1 MAEAFLR
8 LPQEDRADALG
19 TAAFESGRPADLLEK
34 DVWVVWAL
42 DALFRSPCGEHLRF
56 KGGTSLSKVFGAITR
71 FSEDIDVT
79 YDIRALLPD
88 MAHTSHEP
96 FPGSRSQE
104 KKWSGEVRR
113 RLPEWVR
120 TYALPLVQARLDE
133 DAAPAEARAEAD
145 RLYIR
150 YERVTDSSTDYVR
163 PEVMVEFGARST
175 GEPAHARDVVCDAS
189 RYLTDLAFP
198 TASPLVMDAER
209 TFWEKATAVH
219 VFCCQGRLRGERYVR
234 HWYDLVRLED
244 AGIARTALDDRE
256 LARVVARHKGWF
268 FAEKD
273 AQGEPIDYETAVG
286 GALRLVPDG
295 TALDALAQDYALM
308 IQAGLLEEAAPSF
321 EEIMSRCRALE
332 ERANQ

>member
-1 MAEAFLR
+1 VGEAFLR
-8 LPQEDRADALG
+8 LSHKDRADALG

-34 DVWVVWAL
+34 DVWVVWSL

-88 MAHTSHEP
+88 MANAVHEP
-96 FPGSRSQE
+96 LPASRSQE

-120 TYALPLVQARLDE
+120 TYALPLVQARLAQD
-133 DAAPAEARAEAD
+133 DAPAEARVEED
-145 RLYIR
+145 RLYVR
-150 YERVTDSSTDYVR
+150 YQRVADSATEYVR

-189 RYLTDLAFP
+189 RYLKELAFP
-198 TASPLVMDAER
+198 TARPLVMDAER

-219 VFCCQGRLRGERYVR
+219 VFCCQARLRGERYAR
-234 HWYDLVRLED
+234 HWYDLVRLDD
-244 AGIARTALDDRE
+244 AGIAQTALADRE
-256 LARVVARHKGWF
+256 LARVVAQHKGWF
-268 FAEKD
+268 FPEKD
-273 AQGEPIDYETAVG
+273 ALRQPIDYATAVE

-295 TALDALAQDYALM
+295 AALDALAQDYALM

-321 EEIMSRCRALE
+321 DEIMRRCRALE
-332 ERANQ
+332 DRANQ